1 MGKLSDI
8 KYKITKQITDIV
20 DKLLAGKNKELILY
34 VNSMVINTILII
46 LVCLN
51 LVYIALEWINK
62 PLFTCLFSLYI
73 STFVLLFCLRNI
85 IKDTKKHLK
94 ERKPVQKKSKKQKLD
109 EVVEKEMKQELGEQ

>member
-8 KYKITKQITDIV
+8 KYKITNKINAVV

-34 VNSMVINTILII
+34 TTSMVVNSILLV

-62 PLFTCLFSLYI
+62 PLFICLLSLYV
-73 STFVLLFCLRNI
+73 STFVFLFCLRNL
-85 IKDTKKHLK
+85 IKDSKKHLK
-94 ERKPVQKKSKKQKLD
+94 ERKPSVKKTKKQKLD
-109 EVVEKEMKQELGEQ
+109 EVVENEMKQELGE